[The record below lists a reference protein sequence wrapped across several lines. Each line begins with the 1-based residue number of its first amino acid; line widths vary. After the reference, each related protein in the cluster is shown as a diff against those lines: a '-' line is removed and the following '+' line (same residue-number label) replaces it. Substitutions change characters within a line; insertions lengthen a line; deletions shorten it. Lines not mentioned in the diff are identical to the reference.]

1 MLDAWYGYLA
11 KYADLKATMIC
22 SLPDLK
28 GSSMMNISDL
38 RLFSQQKAQQ
48 HLSFHQISAILKKFE
63 EEEWRIR
70 ADLVIKVSQ
79 LLSPLQ
85 ATYLRLVNI
94 SSSDVRT
101 VFGIILGLEWDSSE
115 ALSTASRPSKFAEE
129 TLKALVLSGD
139 T

>member
-1 MLDAWYGYLA
+1 MLDAWYDYLA

-48 HLSFHQISAILKKFE
+48 HLSFHQISAILKNFE